1 MPEQAQGPLAGLLVV
16 DIANMMAAPSA
27 AMMLADFGATVLK
40 VERPDGGDVSRQAP
54 MRAGGT
60 SVWWR
65 LLGRNKE
72 AITLNLK
79 HARGQE
85 LMRRI
90 LRDADVL
97 VENNRPGKLE
107 AMGLAPEALHAANP
121 GLVILRVTGWGQT
134 GPYSDRATFGTQV
147 EAMSGFA
154 HANGHPDQ
162 PPTLP
167 SFALADG
174 CTGYLGAFAVMTALW
189 AREQDPARRG
199 QVIDLSIFE
208 ALFGMLGPQASAYDK
223 LGLVQERQGS
233 RAPLSAPRNVYQARD
248 GRYLAV
254 STSGGANIA
263 HRTFAAMGRS
273 DLVTDPRFA
282 TLDARLQNIDAVDA
296 FMQDWIGRHDADA
309 VIQLLSDAG
318 ASVAPVYSIADVFE
332 DPHFR
337 ARELIAEAPS
347 HDIGPIKMQN
357 VFPRLSRT
365 PGSLRWSGRGLGAD
379 NESWLLDRLGLS
391 REELAQLRDDGA
403 I

>member
-1 MPEQAQGPLAGLLVV
+1 MSEEGAGPLGGLVVV

-79 HARGQE
+79 HPEAQAI
-85 LMRRI
+85 LRRI
-90 LRDADVL
+90 LKEADVL
-97 VENNRPGKLE
+97 IENNRPGKLE
-107 AMGLAPEALHAANP
+107 AMGLEPARLHEANP

-134 GPYSDRATFGTQV
+134 GPYADRATFGTQI

-154 HANGHPDQ
+154 HANGHPGG

-174 CTGYLGAFAVMTALW
+174 CTGYLGAFSVMAALW
-189 AREQDPARRG
+189 AREQDTKRRG

-208 ALFGMLGPQASAYDK
+208 ALFGMLGPQASAFDQ
-223 LGLVQERQGS
+223 LGLVYERQGS
-233 RAPLSAPRNVYQARD
+233 RAPLSAPRNIYRARD
-248 GRYLAV
+248 GRYVAV

-263 HRTFAAMGRS
+263 HRTFAAMGRD
-273 DLVTDPRFA
+273 DLITHPHFA
-282 TLDARLQNIDAVDA
+282 TLDARLAHIDEVDTM
-296 FMQDWIGRHDADA
+296 MQEWIGRHDADDI
-309 VIQLLSDAG
+309 VRILSEAG
-318 ASVAPVYSIADVFE
+318 ASVAPIYSIADVVK
-332 DPHFR
+332 DPHMK
-337 ARELIAEAPS
+337 ARDLIVDAPS
-347 HDIGPIKMQN
+347 DDIGPLKMQN

-365 PGSLRWSGRGLGAD
+365 PGRVRWSGRPLGAD
-379 NESWLLDRLGLS
+379 NESWLLERLGLT
-391 REELAQLRDDGA
+391 RRDLARLRKEGA

>member
-1 MPEQAQGPLAGLLVV
+1 MSEQGAGPLAGLLVV

-54 MRAGGT
+54 MRAGRT

-79 HARGQE
+79 HPEAQAI
-85 LMRRI
+85 LRRI
-90 LRDADVL
+90 LKEADVL
-97 VENNRPGKLE
+97 IENNRPGKLE
-107 AMGLAPEALHAANP
+107 AMGLAPASLHEENP

-134 GPYSDRATFGTQV
+134 GPYSDRATFGTQI

-154 HANGHPDQ
+154 HANGHPDG

-167 SFALADG
+167 AFALADG
-174 CTGYLGAFAVMTALW
+174 CTGYLGAFSVMTALW
-189 AREQDPARRG
+189 AREQDPERHG

-208 ALFGMLGPQASAYDK
+208 ALFGMLGPQASAFDQLDY
-223 LGLVQERQGS
+223 VYERQGS
-233 RAPLSAPRNVYQARD
+233 RAPLSAPRNIYRARD
-248 GRYLAV
+248 GRYVAV

-263 HRTFAAMGRS
+263 HRTFAAMGRD
-273 DLVTDPRFA
+273 DLVTHPHFA
-282 TLDARLQNIDAVDA
+282 TLDARLAHIDEIDAT
-296 FMQDWIGRHDADA
+296 MQEWIGRHDADDI
-309 VIQLLSDAG
+309 VRILSEAG
-318 ASVAPVYSIADVFE
+318 ASVAPIYSISDVFK
-332 DPHFR
+332 DPHMQ
-337 ARELIAEAPS
+337 ARNLIVDAPS
-347 HDIGPIKMQN
+347 TDIGPLKMQN

-365 PGSLRWSGRGLGAD
+365 PGRVRWSGRPLGAD
-379 NESWLLDRLGLS
+379 NEAWLLGRLGLTRRDLGRL
-391 REELAQLRDDGA
+391 REEGA